1 MYYEYIRFI
10 LISRFIWVWF
20 MILYDE
26 FNIFFVFILVVY
38 KEEVLRAVLVRRFFN
53 DKYYF

>member
-1 MYYEYIRFI
+1 MYYEYIRYI